1 MNELKVTSLEELKK
15 IKLTEVIEV
24 GRFLDGTMLVAEV
37 KQPDL
42 MALAMAGKIPNSL
55 MTASMS
61 LVEEKESKDSTGEK
75 VMMDIVAKEV
85 LVNPTYAQIKKIG
98 LELSIEQR
106 LTLFNRI
113 QGGTK
118 SLENFHQEST
128 DIEDSKSSDNVQQD
142 A

>member
-1 MNELKVTSLEELKK
+1 MNDESN
-15 IKLTEVIEV
+15 
-24 GRFLDGTMLVAEV
+24 F
-37 KQPDL
+37 
-42 MALAMAGKIPNSL
+42 S
-55 MTASMS
+55 
-61 LVEEKESKDSTGEK
+61 KEMFE
-75 VMMDIVAKEV
+75 MMDIVAKEV